1 MKIKLECPYDFMD
14 QNIIKDLNLSN
25 DPECL
30 IVNPGINKFLDEN
43 YFNQFKNL
51 KVVGTPSTGV
61 NHMDTDYLEKNNI
74 RYFCL
79 LDDRKG
85 LESITA
91 SAEFT
96 WLHIMNSLRKF
107 TESIGCIVNWREP
120 ENESFLRSNELS
132 GKKLGVIGFGRIGRK
147 LKKYA
152 DAFDMDFK
160 FYDPYVEGGCKDISE
175 LYDSDILSLNCY
187 LTPETTNLVTKG
199 FLEKFK
205 KPLIVVN
212 TSRGEVVDEKYIVK
226 LIKNKDI
233 FYSCDVL
240 CNEQNINKLKDSPLF
255 EMNLDCRNLVITPH
269 VAGCTVE
276 SQEKALKTIL
286 KLCMIS
292 Q

>member
-14 QNIIKDLNLSN
+14 QNIIKNLELSN

-30 IVNPGINKFLDEN
+30 IVNPGVDKFLDQN
-43 YFNQFKNL
+43 YFTQFPNL

-61 NHMDTDYLEKNNI
+61 NHMDTDYLKNNNI
-74 RYFCL
+74 KYFCL
-79 LDDRKG
+79 LDDREG

-107 TESIGCIVNWREP
+107 SQSLTHVNNWRESN
-120 ENESFLRSNELS
+120 NESLLRSNELS

-152 DAFDMDFK
+152 DAFDVDFK
-160 FYDPYVEGGCKDISE
+160 FYDPYVEGGCT
-175 LYDSDILSLNCY
+175 DILSINCY
-187 LTPETTNLVTKG
+187 LTTETTNLITEG
-199 FLEKFK
+199 FLDNFK

-212 TSRGEVVDEKYIVK
+212 TSRGEVVDENYVSK
-226 LIKNKDI
+226 LIQNQDI

-240 CNEQNINKLKDSPLF
+240 CNEQDINQLKENSPLLQ
-255 EMNLDCRNLVITPH
+255 MNLDYDNLIITPH
-269 VAGCTVE
+269 VAGCTIE

-286 KLCMIS
+286 KLCMK
-292 Q
+292 

>member
-30 IVNPGINKFLDEN
+30 IVNPGIDKFLDKK

-61 NHMDTDYLEKNNI
+61 NHMDTNYLDKNNI
-74 RYFCL
+74 KYFCL

-107 TESIGCIVNWREP
+107 TESIGCTLNWREP

-187 LTPETTNLVTKG
+187 LTSETTNLVTEG
-199 FLEKFK
+199 FLENFK

-212 TSRGEVVDEKYIVK
+212 TSRGEVVDEKYIAKLVK
-226 LIKNKDI
+226 KQEI

-240 CNEQNINKLKDSPLF
+240 CNEQNIKKLYNSPLF
-255 EMNLDCRNLVITPH
+255 NLNLDYKNLVITPH

-286 KLCMIS
+286 KLCMKS

>member
-1 MKIKLECPYDFMD
+1 MKVKLECPYDFMD
-14 QNIIKDLNLSN
+14 PNIIKKLNLSN

-30 IVNPGINKFLDEN
+30 IVNPGIDKFLDEK
-43 YFNQFKNL
+43 YFNQFENL

-61 NHMDTDYLEKNNI
+61 NHMDINYLDKNDI
-74 RYFCL
+74 KYFCL

-107 TESIGCIVNWREP
+107 SQSLRYIANWREP
-120 ENESFLRSNELS
+120 NNERHLRSNELS
-132 GKKLGVIGFGRIGRK
+132 GKKLGIIGFGRIGRK

-152 DAFDMDFK
+152 KAFDMDFK

-175 LYDSDILSLNCY
+175 LYDSDVLSLNCY
-187 LTPETTNLVTKG
+187 LTSETTNLVTEG
-199 FLEKFK
+199 FLENFK

-212 TSRGEVVDEKYIVK
+212 TSRGEVVDEKYITKLVK
-226 LIKNKDI
+226 KQEI

-240 CNEQNINKLKDSPLF
+240 CNEQSIKELYNSPLF
-255 EMNLDCRNLVITPH
+255 NLNLDYENLVITPH

-286 KLCMIS
+286 KLCMKS